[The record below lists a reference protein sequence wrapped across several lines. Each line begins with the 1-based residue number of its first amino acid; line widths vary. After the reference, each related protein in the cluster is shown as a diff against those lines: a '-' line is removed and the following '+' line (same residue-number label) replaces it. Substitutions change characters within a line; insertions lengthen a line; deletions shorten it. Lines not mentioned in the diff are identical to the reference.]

1 MNVNIGV
8 DHLGSD
14 SVKPFLMNGMQQHR
28 GIVFVIQVSRD
39 SVNFA
44 KNGLK
49 FHAYHTKKS

>member
-14 SVKPFLMNGMQQHR
+14 SVKPFLMNGMQQHQ